1 MFGLETVFIPLIL
14 LFSLFLRV
22 FLYFCFVD
30 QDSAHDHSLIRRPN
44 NPWRNLKGNGR
55 GCGRGHGRGLAGV
68 GCVARQQDPPIAW
81 SRNYVVPAERPFA
94 EPSPGPAHRYPRDS
108 REGKFF
114 DAMFP
119 DDMWELMVIETNR
132 YHDQQV
138 AAEPNKHER
147 KWVPVLRTN

>member
-1 MFGLETVFIPLIL
+1 MYY
-14 LFSLFLRV
+14 LRLNYAFV
-22 FLYFCFVD
+22 THLDFLYFCFVD

-44 NPWRNLKGNGR
+44 DPRRNLRGNGR
-55 GCGRGHGRGLAGV
+55 GRRRGRGRGLAGV
-68 GCVARQQDPPIAW
+68 GCVACQQDPPIAW

-94 EPSPGPAHRYPRDS
+94 QPSPGPAHRYPRDS

-119 DDMWELMVIETNR
+119 DDMWELMVTETNR

-138 AAEPNKHER
+138 AVEPNKHKR